1 MKLYNHDELNPDLGP
16 HELLNKVQFDIRF
29 YLCRRGSEN
38 FHSMDKENFALE
50 YNTETNIAYV
60 RKVKDE
66 MTKNPK
72 TKDIDVTTGFMLQVL
87 GSDGRSHRMCPARS
101 FENYISHLNPGCN
114 SLWQQPIKTSKTQ
127 IALSGT
133 KHSQWDTIPWI
144 NFLHA

>member
-16 HELLNKVQFDIRF
+16 HQLLNKVQFDIRF

-72 TKDIDVTTGFMLQVL
+72 TKELM
-87 GSDGRSHRMCPARS
+87 
-101 FENYISHLNPGCN
+101 
-114 SLWQQPIKTSKTQ
+114 
-127 IALSGT
+127 
-133 KHSQWDTIPWI
+133 
-144 NFLHA
+144 